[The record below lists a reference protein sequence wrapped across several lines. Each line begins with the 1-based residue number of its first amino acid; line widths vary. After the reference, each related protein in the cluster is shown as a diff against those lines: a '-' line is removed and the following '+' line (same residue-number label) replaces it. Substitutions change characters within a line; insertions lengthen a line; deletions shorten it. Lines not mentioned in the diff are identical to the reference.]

1 MICRANQL
9 TGFYMMGTLAVKRLI
24 EKQLIKCS
32 IISSRECLYLPK
44 DSGLHHRSIQSAPDI
59 SSIHEHLNP
68 WPLLDSETNEKSF
81 PFKGEIE
88 TFKFQAISE
97 IKNLMLKEIVVLKEA
112 ITTHSNIGVLS
123 GKAQKEEFYQEQ
135 FRFMSEQFDRFFIQS
150 MIKKDNIP
158 HSSHAKENNNNN
170 NNNLTLI

>member
-32 IISSRECLYLPK
+32 IISRRECLYLPK
-44 DSGLHHRSIQSAPDI
+44 DSGLHHRSIQSAPDN

-68 WPLLDSETNEKSF
+68 CLLLDSETNEKGF

-97 IKNLMLKEIVVLKEA
+97 IK
-112 ITTHSNIGVLS
+112 T
-123 GKAQKEEFYQEQ
+123 
-135 FRFMSEQFDRFFIQS
+135 
-150 MIKKDNIP
+150 
-158 HSSHAKENNNNN
+158 
-170 NNNLTLI
+170 